1 MPTIA
6 ELLEARGDIA
16 KLEALQQ
23 RAITEDELMPLLHNR
38 RVGLREYEQ
47 ELKAEYREKYPKYLN
62 REEIEALSLFLAI
75 GSVMESYRL
84 EWLKYKKPKKAIQF
98 LKTAKTFLEKS
109 IAEFTREL
117 PLEEKLRLIREATK
131 RIEGEGRM

>member
-16 KLEALQQ
+16 KLEALNQ
-23 RAITEDELMPLLHNR
+23 RAITEDELMPLLYNR
-38 RVGLREYEQ
+38 RVGAQEYEQ
-47 ELKAEYREKYPKYLN
+47 ELKTEYREKCPKYLN

-84 EWLKYKKPKKAIQF
+84 EWLKYNKPKKAIQF

>member
-38 RVGLREYEQ
+38 RVGAQEYEQ
-47 ELKAEYREKYPKYLN
+47 GLKAEYREKVPTYLN
-62 REEIEALSLFLAI
+62 AENLE
-75 GSVMESYRL
+75 VMCLLIATCNLLEHYAR
-84 EWLKYKKPKKAIQF
+84 EWLKYNKPKKAIQF

-131 RIEGEGRM
+131 RIEGEGRK